1 VTLDPAVRYEGIS
14 PKAYEH
20 PADRA
25 ATAALRSIPLMDQL
39 VRRLC
44 DFGHERRLRQVLL
57 GNAVHIGED
66 QVPDL
71 WGSYTNCAWVLDLE
85 RTPDLYVTQTPIVNA
100 MTVGAQNP
108 VVIVYSSLVGSY
120 DPLEVRAVLAHELG
134 HVLSEHYTYTTA
146 LVIIS
151 QVVQGALP
159 RSLFA
164 GLPIR
169 ALYLALLEWS
179 RMAELSSDRAAAL
192 VLGDPLPV
200 CRMLMRTAGGAL
212 EGMNLDAFIRQA
224 TEYEDEDDL
233 YARHARFWEEV
244 GRPHPFAVRRV
255 RQLVRWVSE
264 GEFDPIRA
272 GHYVRRGQEPPASA
286 EFDAAVSHYGDR
298 FVAMVDRV
306 GGGVQRVADQIS
318 AWLRGRQG
326 TGPTATG
333 ENGEDE
339 DEDDWSDP

>member
-1 VTLDPAVRYEGIS
+1 MR
-14 PKAYEH
+14 
-20 PADRA
+20 
-25 ATAALRSIPLMDQL
+25 
-39 VRRLC
+39 
-44 DFGHERRLRQVLL
+44 
-57 GNAVHIGED
+57 IGED
-66 QVPDL
+66 QVPEL
-71 WGSYTNCAWVLDLE
+71 WARYRNCAWVLDLE
-85 RTPDLYVTQTPIVNA
+85 LTPDLYVTQTPLVNA

-108 VVIVYSSLVGSY
+108 VMIVYSSLVGSY
-120 DPLEVRAVLAHELG
+120 ESLEVRAVLAHELG

-146 LVIIS
+146 LLIMT

-159 RSLFA
+159 RWLFA

-200 CRMLMRTAGGAL
+200 CQMLMRMAGGAL
-212 EGMNLDAFIRQA
+212 TGMSLDAFILQA

-233 YARHARFWEEV
+233 YARHARFWEEI
-244 GRPHPFAVRRV
+244 GRTHPFAVRRV
-255 RQLVRWVSE
+255 RQLVQWVSE
-264 GEFDPIRA
+264 GEFDPIRS

-298 FVAMVDRV
+298 FVAMFDRM

-318 AWLRGRQG
+318 AWLRARQG
-326 TGPTATG
+326 AGTSSPG
-333 ENGEDE
+333 DV
-339 DEDDWSDP
+339 DEDDWGDP

>member
-1 VTLDPAVRYEGIS
+1 MTIDPAFRYEGMS

-25 ATAALRSIPLMDQL
+25 ATAALKSIPLMDQF

-44 DFGHERRLRQVLL
+44 DFGHERRIRQVLL
-57 GNAVHIGED
+57 GNAVRIGPD

-71 WGSYTNCAWVLDLE
+71 WASYTNCAWVLDLDK
-85 RTPDLYVTQTPIVNA
+85 TPDLYVTQTPVVNA

-108 VVIVYSSLVGSY
+108 VVIVFSSLVGSY
-120 DPLEVRAVLAHELG
+120 EPLEVRAVLAHELG
-134 HVLSEHYTYTTA
+134 HVLSEHYAYTTA
-146 LVIIS
+146 LLIIT

-200 CRMLMRTAGGAL
+200 CRMLMRMAGGAL
-212 EGMNLDAFIRQA
+212 PGMSLDAFIGQA
-224 TEYEDEDDL
+224 TEYENEDDI
-233 YARHARFWEEV
+233 YSRHTRFWEEI
-244 GRPHPFAVRRV
+244 GRSHPFAVRRV
-255 RQLVRWVSE
+255 GQLVKWVSE

-272 GHYVRRGQEPPASA
+272 GHYVRRGQEPPPSA

-298 FVAMVDRV
+298 FVAMVDRM

-318 AWLRGRQG
+318 AWLRARQG
-326 TGPTATG
+326 TSASSSA
-333 ENGEDE
+333 
-339 DEDDWSDP
+339 DDDADWDDLEPE

>member
-1 VTLDPAVRYEGIS
+1 MTVDPALRYEGIS

-44 DFGHERRLRQVLL
+44 DFGHERRFRQVLL
-57 GNAVHIGED
+57 GNAVHIGGD

-71 WGSYTNCAWVLDLE
+71 WDGYTNCVWVLDIE
-85 RTPDLYVTQTPIVNA
+85 PTPDLYVTQTPLVNA
-100 MTVGAQNP
+100 MTVGARNP

-120 DPLEVRAVLAHELG
+120 EPLEVRAVLAHELG
-134 HVLSEHYTYTTA
+134 HVLSEHYAYTTA
-146 LVIIS
+146 LLIIS
-151 QVVQGALP
+151 EVVQGALP

-164 GLPIR
+164 GLPVR

-200 CRMLMRTAGGAL
+200 CQMLMRTAGGAL
-212 EGMNLDAFIRQA
+212 DGMNLDAFIRQA

-233 YARHARFWEEV
+233 YSRHTRFWEEI
-244 GRPHPFAVRRV
+244 GR
-255 RQLVRWVSE
+255 
-264 GEFDPIRA
+264 G
-272 GHYVRRGQEPPASA
+272 
-286 EFDAAVSHYGDR
+286 
-298 FVAMVDRV
+298 
-306 GGGVQRVADQIS
+306 
-318 AWLRGRQG
+318 
-326 TGPTATG
+326 
-333 ENGEDE
+333 
-339 DEDDWSDP
+339 